1 MILRDKCKLCVS
13 FRDYPQK
20 EWWIGLK
27 LVLHGHCAV
36 PFPPLLSLSICWLF
50 LPFYSLIPATFPCIW
65 IPIILII
72 HFLTPS
78 LFSVSSFSCF
88 VFLVLRSCLLFLC
101 HSSFLLTPLRWF
113 FILQIHT
120 CFGTFFPF
128 CNLYSER
135 TVKVLREKMASL
147 RIVLLYLMIAMCSF

>member
-1 MILRDKCKLCVS
+1 MQTVRVIQRLPTKRMMNRLKTSVTWSLCSS
-13 FRDYPQK
+13 FSS
-20 EWWIGLK
+20 
-27 LVLHGHCAV
+27 
-36 PFPPLLSLSICWLF
+36 LLMSLSICWLF
-50 LPFYSLIPATFPCIW
+50 LPFYALIPATFPYMW
-65 IPIILII
+65 IPIIVII

-78 LFSVSSFSCF
+78 LFPVSSFSCF

-101 HSSFLLTPLRWF
+101 HPSFLLTHLRWF

-120 CFGTFFPF
+120 CFGTFLPF
-128 CNLYSER
+128 CNLYREL

>member
-1 MILRDKCKLCVS
+1 MQTVRVIQRLPTKRMMNRLKTSVTWSLCSS
-13 FRDYPQK
+13 FSS
-20 EWWIGLK
+20 
-27 LVLHGHCAV
+27 
-36 PFPPLLSLSICWLF
+36 LLMSLSICWLF
-50 LPFYSLIPATFPCIW
+50 LPFYALIPATFPCMW

-101 HSSFLLTPLRWF
+101 HSSFLLTHLRWF

-120 CFGTFFPF
+120 CFGTFLPF
-128 CNLYSER
+128 CNLYREL

>member
-1 MILRDKCKLCVS
+1 MQTVRVIQRLPTKRMMNRLKTSVTWSLCSS
-13 FRDYPQK
+13 FSS
-20 EWWIGLK
+20 
-27 LVLHGHCAV
+27 
-36 PFPPLLSLSICWLF
+36 LLMSLSICWLF
-50 LPFYSLIPATFPCIW
+50 LSFYALIPATFPCMW
-65 IPIILII
+65 IPIIVVI

-78 LFSVSSFSCF
+78 LFPVSSFSCF

-120 CFGTFFPF
+120 CFGTFLPF